1 LARGREN
8 GRVKRSLLVLA
19 VLVVVGGGYVVGRW
33 INNDTVERAQV
44 VALLR
49 DQLRGDAPAM
59 LRRLDDCADP
69 ACAGMVRANARRLRR
84 DAELK
89 VALYQSQTAHAL
101 RSRTKFTRVVWFP
114 SGSEAE
120 TTVQCVLVR
129 RTGDVFAG
137 MTVSLLRVTAPIGR
151 ESSCPPV

>member
-1 LARGREN
+1 M
-8 GRVKRSLLVLA
+8 
-19 VLVVVGGGYVVGRW
+19 
-33 INNDTVERAQV
+33 
-44 VALLR
+44 
-49 DQLRGDAPAM
+49 RGDADGM
-59 LRRLDDCADP
+59 LRRLAACGDP
-69 ACAGMVRANARRLRR
+69 ACSAVVRANARRLRR

-114 SGSEAE
+114 SGREAE

-129 RTGDVFAG
+129 REGNVFAG

-151 ESSCPPV
+151 ESSCPAA

>member
-1 LARGREN
+1 MRP
-8 GRVKRSLLVLA
+8 VKRPLIIVAVSAFLA
-19 VLVVVGGGYVVGRW
+19 VSFVVARW
-33 INNDTVERAQV
+33 VNNDTVERARV
-44 VALLR
+44 VELLR
-49 DQLRGDAPAM
+49 AQLRGDGAAM
-59 LRRLDDCADP
+59 LRRLEGCTQA
-69 ACAGMVRANARRLRR
+69 ACAASVRANARRLRR

-114 SGSEAE
+114 SGREAE

-129 RTGDVFAG
+129 RTGNVLAG

-151 ESSCPPV
+151 ESSCPS

>member
-1 LARGREN
+1 M
-8 GRVKRSLLVLA
+8 KRALIIVA
-19 VLVVVGGGYVVGRW
+19 VLGLVAASFLVARW
-33 INNDTVERAQV
+33 INNDTVERARV
-44 VALLR
+44 VELLR
-49 DQLRGDAPAM
+49 AQMRGDSAEM
-59 LRRLDDCADP
+59 LRRLEGCDP
-69 ACAGMVRANARRLRR
+69 ACAEVVRANARRLRR

-114 SGSEAE
+114 AGREAQ

-129 RTGDVFAG
+129 RDGNVFAG

-151 ESSCPPV
+151 ESSCPS

>member
-1 LARGREN
+1 M
-8 GRVKRSLLVLA
+8 KRPLIIAVLVLA
-19 VLVVVGGGYVVGRW
+19 LLGVSFVVARW
-33 INNDTVERAQV
+33 INNDTLERGKVVELLRAQM
-44 VALLR
+44 
-49 DQLRGDAPAM
+49 RGDAAAM
-59 LRRLDDCADP
+59 LRRLEECDDRSCVAV
-69 ACAGMVRANARRLRR
+69 VRSNARRLRR

-114 SGSEAE
+114 AGSEAE

-129 RTGDVFAG
+129 REGNVLAG

-151 ESSCPPV
+151 ESSCPS